1 VACHAYFVTYYGTLA
16 EQLAD
21 YTLLPGLFYR
31 LLPGLF
37 YTLLPG
43 LFYTLLPGL
52 FYNAYRALGEV
63 HQLAYARC

>member
-1 VACHAYFVTYYGTLA
+1 MACHAYFVTYYGTLA

-43 LFYTLLPGL
+43 LFY
-52 FYNAYRALGEV
+52 NAYRALGEV